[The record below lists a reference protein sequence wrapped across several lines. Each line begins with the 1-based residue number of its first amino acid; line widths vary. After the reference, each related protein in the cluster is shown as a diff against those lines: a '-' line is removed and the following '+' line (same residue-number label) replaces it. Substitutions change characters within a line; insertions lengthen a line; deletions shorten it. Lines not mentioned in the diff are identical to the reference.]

1 MTIKNDYIE
10 WQAVSSLE
18 DIPPAYLAR
27 YRIATKFIGPEDK
40 VLDAA
45 CGIGYG
51 AFLIARDAKPRRI
64 TAVDHSLKAINH
76 GKQYFAEK
84 RISYLAKDVFELD
97 SLPKGSF
104 DVILSLETLTYLEKD
119 SEFLEILRTLLHPN
133 GLLIISSPNQDVL
146 PFDKKQFPGRYRHYS
161 TNAFIRL
168 LEQNGF
174 AIHTGYT
181 MVVDQVYD
189 GLGGK
194 SNIAICKKT
203 SLTLEPFEP
212 KELVKPYID
221 LLIKEIKP
229 EASFFRE
236 FGGPEARHLMQLG
249 RETEAF
255 YLMDRWVQ
263 YDKFNPEAWYVM
275 GYFCEK
281 NNNTLAA
288 KEAFKKAT
296 ELPASGK
303 NREFVASA
311 LFHLANLSTDGK
323 EKIQL
328 LSRCLTLE
336 PGHQRALEM
345 LVRLEAEM
353 GKMEMPPK

>member
-1 MTIKNDYIE
+1 MTTKNDHIN
-10 WQAVSSLE
+10 WQSMLSLE
-18 DIPPAYLAR
+18 DLPPAYLER
-27 YRIATKFIGPEDK
+27 YRVATKFIGPEDK

-51 AFLIARDAKPRRI
+51 AFLIARDAKPKRV
-64 TAVDHSLKAINH
+64 TAVDYSLETINH
-76 GKQYFAEK
+76 AKQYFADK
-84 RISYLAKDVFELD
+84 KISYLVKDVFELN
-97 SLPKGSF
+97 SLPQGSF
-104 DVILSLETLTYLEKD
+104 DVIISLETLAYLEKD

-146 PFDKKQFPGRYRHYS
+146 PFDKKQFPLCHRHYS
-161 TNAFIRL
+161 TDAFIRL

-181 MVVDQVYD
+181 LVVEQVYD

-212 KELVKPYID
+212 KELIKPYID

-255 YLMDRWVQ
+255 YLLDRWVQ
-263 YDKFNPEAWYVM
+263 YDKLNPEAWYVM

-281 NNNTLAA
+281 TNNIPAA
-288 KEAFKKAT
+288 QEAFKKAV
-296 ELPASGK
+296 ELPDSGK
-303 NREFVASA
+303 YREFVASA
-311 LFHLANLSTDGK
+311 FFHLANLSNDGR

-328 LSRCLTLE
+328 LSHCLTLE

-353 GKMEMPPK
+353 IKQPK